1 MTMEE
6 IVNSTPL
13 QELVSICPVTLS
25 LYGVANPVP
34 DPDKIASKLRAR
46 GFDGDEIRD
55 AFAIVDSRIARL
67 RN

>member
-13 QELVSICPVTLS
+13 RELVSICPITFG

-34 DPDKIASKLRAR
+34 DPDKIASKLR
-46 GFDGDEIRD
+46 GFDDDEIRD
-55 AFAIVDSRIARL
+55 AFEIVDSRLARL